1 MKIKD
6 EKWMFKVLLF
16 NDNKQYQFDIIT
28 LHKKRNKNINT
39 K

>member
-1 MKIKD
+1 
-6 EKWMFKVLLF
+6 MFKALLF

-28 LHKKRNKNINT
+28 LHKNINININT